1 MKTIEILL
9 LFMVKR
15 WYRITGRILILAYF
29 LVIIHQ
35 HHLTQA
41 ATNCVNWEITLR
53 FMLCKK
59 LTREIIGHYS
69 LDASITFTKKTSSDQ
84 RSDHIC
90 QNSKYLNS
98 RYKPVWNRALL
109 ETCIYSFAVLIFDTA
124 VKPLHTDV
132 AVSLKCNCNFN
143 YHLDVKEP
151 NLFVNLTVV
160 WRIIYVIYKKICI
173 LPDNT
178 NWKSFVTE
186 RRKR

>member
-53 FMLCKK
+53 FMLCNK

-98 RYKPVWNRALL
+98 RY
-109 ETCIYSFAVLIFDTA
+109 
-124 VKPLHTDV
+124 VKTG
-132 AVSLKCNCNFN
+132 LKQGFVRNM
-143 YHLDVKEP
+143 Y
-151 NLFVNLTVV
+151 LFFCSAYFWHSSKTVTHRCCSV
-160 WRIIYVIYKKICI
+160 PKM
-173 LPDNT
+173 
-178 NWKSFVTE
+178 
-186 RRKR
+186 